1 MRKYIG
7 QRVIKT
13 ALGAPIAIYIAQ
25 ALGLSQIFSA
35 GVIVILSIQNTK
47 RDSVKIAFKR
57 LKAVTLG
64 LAIASLLFNFLS
76 HDYYMFGVFLFFFIP
91 LCVKYKIGD
100 GIVVSS
106 VLVTHLLAESTVT
119 TSLIVNEFLLF
130 FIGAGVA
137 LFINLYMP
145 SVEGKIK
152 EEVILIEGKMKN
164 ILLDMSKILRGEE
177 KLKELREE
185 IESLEELL
193 KRGRERAVVN
203 YNNYFFINSSY
214 YTKYM
219 DMRTLQINTIKG
231 MLYNFERIYK
241 VLNQSII
248 LADFTEK
255 VSLEFGE
262 KNDCRELLNELY
274 GLRKSFKEMELPK
287 TREEFETRA
296 LLFRYLGDLEHFIK
310 LKRDFIFIENGEN

>member
-13 ALGAPIAIYIAQ
+13 ALGAPIAMLIAE
-25 ALGLSQIFSA
+25 ALGLSQIYSA

-47 RDSVKIAFKR
+47 RDSAKIAFKR

-64 LAIASLLFNFLS
+64 LLIATILFGFIS
-76 HDYYMFGVFLFFFIP
+76 HQNYMFGVFLLLFIP
-91 LCVKYKIGD
+91 ICVKGNIAD

-106 VLVTHLLAESTVT
+106 VLVTHLLASPIIDTP
-119 TSLIVNEFLLF
+119 LIVNEFLLF

-137 LFINLYMP
+137 LILNLYMP

-152 EEVILIEGKMKN
+152 EEVLLIEEKMKN
-164 ILLDMSKILRGEE
+164 ILLDMSSVLRGEE
-177 KLKELREE
+177 KLKELRGDIKELEE
-185 IESLEELL
+185 IL
-193 KRGRERAVVN
+193 KRGRERAIVN

-231 MLYNFERIYK
+231 MLYNFERIYN
-241 VLNQSII
+241 VLHQSII

-255 VSLEFGE
+255 LSLEFGE
-262 KNDCRELLNELY
+262 KNDCKELLEELY

-287 TREEFETRA
+287 TRDEFETRA

-310 LKRDFIFIENGEN
+310 LKRDFMFIEN